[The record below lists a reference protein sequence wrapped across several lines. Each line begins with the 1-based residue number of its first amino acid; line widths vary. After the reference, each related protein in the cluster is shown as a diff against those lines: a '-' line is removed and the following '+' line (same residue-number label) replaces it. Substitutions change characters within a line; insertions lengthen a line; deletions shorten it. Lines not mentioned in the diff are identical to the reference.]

1 MAGSHSGNVVRWLV
15 SSTSASEVG
24 SAEDSSSAVHGDYQV
39 SPPWDLILFLLNIFY
54 EVAASQIMNC

>member
-39 SPPWDLILFLLNIFY
+39 SPPWDFNLVLVEHFL
-54 EVAASQIMNC
+54 